1 MKEYI
6 KPEAE
11 LVVFES
17 EDVTA
22 ITDLYKINFDGGDIS
37 NILNLGEEW
46 FV

>member
-6 KPEAE
+6 KPAIEI
-11 LVVFES
+11 VTFES
-17 EDVTA
+17 EDVA
-22 ITDLYKINFDGGDIS
+22 AVTDLYKINFDGGDIS